1 MYKQIE
7 QFYKDNYSTLVK
19 RLNRRAGG
27 VENAEDVL
35 QEAFFRSL
43 KYCDSF
49 NPERQEIGAWFN
61 TIMNNTLVVHQRDV
75 MLNGLSVSY
84 DEDVHE
90 ESYECDAENNLLLTE
105 IISRIDDRDERHRNI
120 LHLFFIR
127 GYKMREI
134 QQVVGGGYKGI
145 QMLIHRFK
153 LTMIEE
159 YSDEWSDAERG

>member
-7 QFYKDNYSTLVK
+7 QFYRDNYSTLVK

-35 QEAFFRSL
+35 QEAFLRAL

-61 TIMNNTLVVHQRDV
+61 TIMNNTLVVHQRAV
-75 MLNGLSVSY
+75 MLDGMSTSY
-84 DEDVHE
+84 DEELHE
-90 ESYECDAENNLLLTE
+90 ECYECDAESKLLIGE
-105 IISRIDDRDERHRNI
+105 IIERIEDKDERHRNI
-120 LHLFFIR
+120 LHLFFVC
-127 GYKMREI
+127 GYKIREV

-159 YSDEWSDAERG
+159 YSDEFEEG